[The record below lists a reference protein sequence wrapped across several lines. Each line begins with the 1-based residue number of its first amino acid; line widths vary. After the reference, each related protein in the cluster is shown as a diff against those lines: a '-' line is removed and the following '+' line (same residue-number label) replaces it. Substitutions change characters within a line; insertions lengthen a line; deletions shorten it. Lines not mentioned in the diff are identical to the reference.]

1 MCEIRDN
8 LDRVA
13 EKKCLKKEG
22 LWRKVPF
29 SAEIFDE
36 KRDKLMANDNGKRE
50 LFTSSHLTSICDR
63 TKLLCAK
70 RALYH

>member
-8 LDRVA
+8 LDRIA

-29 SAEIFDE
+29 SAEFFDD
-36 KRDKLMANDNGKRE
+36 KRDKLMAKDDGTRE
-50 LFTSSHLTSICDR
+50 LFTS
-63 TKLLCAK
+63 
-70 RALYH
+70 